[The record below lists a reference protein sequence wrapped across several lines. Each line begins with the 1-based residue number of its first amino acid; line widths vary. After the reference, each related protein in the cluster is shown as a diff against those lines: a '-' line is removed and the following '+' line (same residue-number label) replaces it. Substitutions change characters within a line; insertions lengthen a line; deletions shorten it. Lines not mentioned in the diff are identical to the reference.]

1 MVSPV
6 NDTVNAVLLLLDSTV
21 LKQAITNISI
31 IGIVMFI
38 NRIKYYDTRGLLA
51 QYKVRFHDTISFKI
65 FLGIIE
71 NCR

>member
-51 QYKVRFHDTISFKI
+51 QYKVHFHYSISFKI

>member
-21 LKQAITNISI
+21 LKQAIINISI

-38 NRIKYYDTRGLLA
+38 NRIKYYDTRGLLV
-51 QYKVRFHDTISFKI
+51 QYKVHFH
-65 FLGIIE
+65 
-71 NCR
+71 N